1 MSSDE
6 HLVSGH
12 FVYDDRPRH
21 DVFWG
26 LLYAGALAV
35 TTIGGIYSA
44 SHRCSIL
51 ANTRTAATHLEPA
64 HHIVVWSHSCH
75 SSLPAIC
82 RNRSFALLSSQE
94 GLNNPDNCPVGQNLF
109 TYAQK
114 EPAQDFSVSDFMSK
128 AALWLAIS
136 AVVSLAMGVL
146 FLYVF
151 KWHSRI
157 MTRIT
162 IQVQVLLPAIMG
174 ISAIAAGQVGGGIIL
189 LLMSLLAAVVF
200 YLW

>member
-1 MSSDE
+1 MLVPVLLPLTYSKLITWSS
-6 HLVSGH
+6 G
-12 FVYDDRPRH
+12 R
-21 DVFWG
+21 
-26 LLYAGALAV
+26 
-35 TTIGGIYSA
+35 
-44 SHRCSIL
+44 
-51 ANTRTAATHLEPA
+51 
-64 HHIVVWSHSCH
+64 IVVTVAYLLC
-75 SSLPAIC
+75 C

-162 IQVQVLLPAIMG
+162 IQVQVLLPAVMG